1 MNLFIN
7 NVFYRALRISH
18 ADTLSY
24 YALLSSEIEPLPHQ
38 IEAVYSI
45 MLTRSPLRFLLADDP
60 GAGKTIMTGLL
71 IQELFIRKKLSSC
84 IIIAP
89 GSLAEQW
96 QDELASKFHMDFGI
110 FPDDFDSESPFII
123 ARLDTIARSK
133 DLQNQLSLRFW
144 DLAVIDEAHKLSAQ
158 VSGNETRYTKRF
170 RLGQLLSQHSRSFLM
185 LTATPHNG
193 KPKDY
198 QQFISLLRTESPS
211 RQIRRLLKENLLT
224 FKCAPLFPERKA
236 FTVSYSLSA
245 PEHELY
251 EDVTTYVREQFN
263 LADRL
268 DSKRKNS
275 VGFALTILQRR
286 LASSP
291 EAIYQSLSRRLEKLQ
306 EQLAE
311 STRKNRFI
319 SYSAD
324 NIDDED
330 EQDDNA
336 ESYFSASATIE
347 QLKKEISAL
356 ESLVKKAHSLK
367 ISGEDTKWRE
377 LSRIL
382 QGDSLFTHDGTREK
396 LIIFTEHRDTLSYL
410 ADRIATL
417 TGRRESLAVIH
428 GGLSRAERHSA
439 ESDFTQNPNTYIL
452 IATDA
457 AGEGINLQCSHLMV
471 NYDLP
476 WNPNRLEQRFG
487 RIHRIGQ
494 HNICHLWNLVAHNTR
509 EGSVFERLLTKL
521 NEESKALG
529 GQVFDVLGKLAVNG
543 KSLNEL
549 ILDAVLGKYSPDI
562 SHKNLVH
569 LLDERSKKSS
579 TLTPETVRDISS
591 AIASGNS
598 GRLNPGFIEAFCLEA
613 FDLLGVK
620 FFPREK
626 GCYELTYVPSEIVKR
641 DNRIRKYYRRI
652 CFDREFHAEVILQG
666 HPLLSALVSA
676 ILEKFSDAD
685 TDKPEDSP
693 ENSTPE
699 DRKAIES
706 AAMNAVIKI
715 EQSLG
720 NTPADVSSQNLGY
733 DIESRTPQG
742 DSRFIEVKG
751 RRKGAS
757 TVTLTVNEI
766 HSALQ
771 NPRETILALVEA
783 DGDNT
788 HTKYLIHSFTNHP
801 DDSAVSVTF
810 SISALVRNS
819 ECVYEQ

>member
-1 MNLFIN
+1 MNLFVN
-7 NVFYRALRISH
+7 NVYYRALRISH
-18 ADTLSY
+18 ADTLNY

-45 MLTRSPLRFLLADDP
+45 MLNRSPLRFILADDP
-60 GAGKTIMTGLL
+60 GAGKTIMTGLY
-71 IQELFIRKKLSSC
+71 IQELFIRKELSSC

-110 FPDDFDSESPFII
+110 FPDECSSDSPFII

-133 DLQNQLSLRFW
+133 DLMQQLSSRSW

-158 VSGNETRYTKRF
+158 VSGNETHYTKRF

-224 FKCAPLFPERKA
+224 FDCKPLFPERKA
-236 FTVSYSLSA
+236 LTVSYSLSA
-245 PEHELY
+245 SEYGLY
-251 EDVTTYVREQFN
+251 ENVTAYVRTQFN

-268 DSKRKNS
+268 DTKRKNS

-330 EQDDNA
+330 DQDDNA
-336 ESYFSASATIE
+336 ESYVSASATID
-347 QLKKEISAL
+347 QLKAEIEIL
-356 ESLVKKAHSLK
+356 KSLVSQAHSLR

-382 QGDSLFTHDGTREK
+382 QGDSLLTHDGKREK

-439 ESDFTQNPNTYIL
+439 ESDFTNNTNTYIL

-509 EGSVFERLLTKL
+509 EGSVFERLLQKL
-521 NEESKALG
+521 NKESQDLG
-529 GQVFDVLGKLAVNG
+529 GQVFDVLGKIAVNG
-543 KSLNEL
+543 KPLNEL
-549 ILDAVLGKYSPDI
+549 ILDAVLGKSTPDL
-562 SHKNLVH
+562 SQNTLLH
-569 LLDERSKKSS
+569 LINERSQNSS
-579 TLTPETVRDISS
+579 TLTPETVRDISQK
-591 AIASGNS
+591 ITSGNS
-598 GRLNPGFIEAFCLEA
+598 HRLNPGFIEAFCREA
-613 FDLLGVK
+613 FDILGVK
-620 FFPREK
+620 SFEREK

-641 DNRIRKYYRRI
+641 DPRIRKYYRRI
-652 CFDREFHAEVILQG
+652 CFDRNFHAEVILQG
-666 HPLLSALVSA
+666 HPLLSALVSL
-676 ILEKFSDAD
+676 ILDRYSDSEEALE
-685 TDKPEDSP
+685 EDS
-693 ENSTPE
+693 STPE
-699 DRKAIES
+699 GRKAIES
-706 AAMNAVIKI
+706 AAMNAVMRI
-715 EQSLG
+715 EENLG

-742 DSRFIEVKG
+742 ASRFIEVKG

-766 HSALQ
+766 HSALR
-771 NPRETILALVEA
+771 NPRETILALVEV
-783 DGDNT
+783 DGQET
-788 HTKYLIHSFTNHP
+788 HTTYLARPFTNHP

-810 SISALVRNS
+810 RISGLVQKS
-819 ECVYEQ
+819 ECLYND